1 MGKMVKRD
9 FNGVE
14 VAFQGKEMINL
25 TDLWKAAGRP
35 VNQDPY
41 KWLRIAGTE
50 KLIAALTERSDRIK
64 TPIVKKSRGGIGG
77 GGGTWGCFDL
87 AITYAAYLSPELQI
101 WINQVVK
108 ERLEEERNPELGVTR
123 SRERAIA
130 AWKRQG
136 KSDEW
141 VEARL
146 KGITT
151 RKKFTGILQGHGVR
165 GPGFAKCTNAIY
177 EPMLGN
183 KAAVIREEMGLK
195 PKANIRDH
203 IGNVENIGV
212 MLAEALAGEKIE
224 DRNYHGDDKCASA
237 CTVSS
242 YTVAKAIKETRK
254 AQ

>member
-14 VAFQGKEMINL
+14 IAFEGKEKISL
-25 TDLWKAAGRP
+25 TDLWKASGKSEGR
-35 VNQDPY
+35 DPHNWARFEG
-41 KWLRIAGTE
+41 KEFINVIAVSQN
-50 KLIAALTERSDRIK
+50 RSVAQVLK
-64 TPIVKKSRGGIGG
+64 AKRGK
-77 GGGTWGCFDL
+77 GGGTWAHWQIAL
-87 AITYAAYLSPELQI
+87 EYARYLSPELAI
-101 WINQVVK
+101 WCNQVVK
-108 ERLEEERNPELGVTR
+108 ERLEEERNPELGITR

-130 AWKRQG
+130 AWERQG

-141 VEARL
+141 IEARL
-146 KGITT
+146 KGIAT

-165 GPGFAKCTNAIY
+165 GQGFAKCTNAIY

-224 DRNYHGDDKCASA
+224 GRNYHGDDQCSSA

-242 YTVAKAIKETRK
+242 FTVAKAIRETRK